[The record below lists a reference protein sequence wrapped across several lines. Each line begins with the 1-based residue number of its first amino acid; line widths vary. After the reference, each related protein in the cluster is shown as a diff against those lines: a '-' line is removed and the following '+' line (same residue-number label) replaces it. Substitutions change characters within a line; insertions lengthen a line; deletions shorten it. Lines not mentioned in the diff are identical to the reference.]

1 MTIAFYIFAVLAAA
15 GGLSILVI
23 RSPVYCALSLVG
35 TFFCLGA
42 IYVLLHAEFVA
53 TVQVLVYAGA
63 IMVLFLFVIMLLNLK
78 SDAAFSLKFSLPKW
92 LGLAITAGILAQL
105 IGAFHSP
112 AALLGPS
119 GPYTSERVAA
129 EGSTEIIGT
138 LLFTDYVLPFEMIS
152 ILLLVAVIGA
162 VVLAKRRAPGEAE
175 GERT

>member
-15 GGLSILVI
+15 GGVSILLI
-23 RSPVYCALSLVG
+23 RSPVYCALSLVA

-42 IYVLLHAEFVA
+42 IYILLNAEFVA
-53 TVQVLVYAGA
+53 TIQVLVYAGA

-78 SDAAFSLKFSLPKW
+78 SDRPFALTFSLPKW
-92 LGLAITAGILAQL
+92 LGLAVTVGILSQL

-112 AALLGPS
+112 AARIGPA
-119 GPYTSERVAA
+119 GPYSAERIAQ
-129 EGSTEIIGT
+129 EGSTEIIGR

-162 VVLAKRRAPGEAE
+162 VVLAKRRVRRE
-175 GERT
+175 GSES